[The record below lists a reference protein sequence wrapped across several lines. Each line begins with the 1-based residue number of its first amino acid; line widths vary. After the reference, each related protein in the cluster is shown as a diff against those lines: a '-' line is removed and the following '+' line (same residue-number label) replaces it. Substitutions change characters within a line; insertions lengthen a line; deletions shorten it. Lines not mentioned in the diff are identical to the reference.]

1 MFSFKKHGWLVFG
14 IIIFLLVQ
22 ILFSVNPEAKESFKS
37 LFNIAFFW
45 LFLPITIFVLLYR
58 EMKEQYEYK
67 DISNLIKNKKWFSV
81 IKAYFELSFSFIG
94 FIIGFVIIYLIW
106 SYFFN

>member
-1 MFSFKKHGWLVFG
+1 MFSFKRHGWLVFG

-81 IKAYFELSFSFIG
+81 IKAYFEISFSFIG

>member
-45 LFLPITIFVLLYR
+45 LFLPITIFVLLYK

-67 DISNLIKNKKWFSV
+67 GIPNLIKNKKWFSV
-81 IKAYFELSFSFIG
+81 IKAYFEISFSFIG
-94 FIIGFVIIYLIW
+94 IIIGFVIIYLIW
-106 SYFFN
+106 RYFFN

>member
-1 MFSFKKHGWLVFG
+1 MFSFKRHGWLVFG

-45 LFLPITIFVLLYR
+45 LFLPVMIFVLLYR

-67 DISNLIKNKKWFSV
+67 DIPNLIENKKWFSV

-94 FIIGFVIIYLIW
+94 IIITFIIIYLIW
-106 SYFFN
+106 RYFFN

>member
-1 MFSFKKHGWLVFG
+1 MFSFKRHGWLVFG
-14 IIIFLLVQ
+14 IIVFLLVQ
-22 ILFSVNPEAKESFKS
+22 ILFSVNPEAKESYKIF
-37 LFNIAFFW
+37 FNIAFFW
-45 LFLPITIFVLLYR
+45 IFLPVAIFVLFYK

-67 DISNLIKNKKWFSV
+67 DITNLIKNKKWFSV

-106 SYFFN
+106 RYFFN

>member
-1 MFSFKKHGWLVFG
+1 MFSFKRHGWLVFG

-22 ILFSVNPEAKESFKS
+22 ILFSVNPEAKESYKIF
-37 LFNIAFFW
+37 FNIAFFW
-45 LFLPITIFVLLYR
+45 IFLPVTIFLLLYK
-58 EMKEQYEYK
+58 EMQEQYEYK
-67 DISNLIKNKKWFSV
+67 DIPNLIKNKKWFSV

>member
-1 MFSFKKHGWLVFG
+1 MFSFKRHGWLVFG

-81 IKAYFELSFSFIG
+81 IKAYFEISFSFIG

-106 SYFFN
+106 RYFFN

>member
-1 MFSFKKHGWLVFG
+1 MFSFKRHGWLVFG

-22 ILFSVNPEAKESFKS
+22 ILFSVNPEAKESYKIF
-37 LFNIAFFW
+37 FNIAFFW
-45 LFLPITIFVLLYR
+45 IFLPVAIFVLFYK

-67 DISNLIKNKKWFSV
+67 DIPNLIKNKKWFSV
-81 IKAYFELSFSFIG
+81 IKAYFEISFSFIG
-94 FIIGFVIIYLIW
+94 FIIGFIIIYLIW

>member
-1 MFSFKKHGWLVFG
+1 MFSFKRHGWLVFG

-22 ILFSVNPEAKESFKS
+22 ILFSVNPEAKESYKIF
-37 LFNIAFFW
+37 FNIAFFW
-45 LFLPITIFVLLYR
+45 IFLPVAIFVLLYR

-81 IKAYFELSFSFIG
+81 IKAYFEISFSFIG

-106 SYFFN
+106 RYFFN

>member
-81 IKAYFELSFSFIG
+81 IKAYFEISFSFIG
-94 FIIGFVIIYLIW
+94 IIIGFVIIYLVW
-106 SYFFN
+106 RYFFN

>member
-1 MFSFKKHGWLVFG
+1 MFDIKKHGWLVFG

-22 ILFSVNPEAKESFKS
+22 ILFSVNPETKEGFRSF
-37 LFNIAFFW
+37 FNIAFFW
-45 LFLPITIFVLLYR
+45 IFLPIIIFYCLYE

-67 DISNLIKNKKWFSV
+67 DISNLIENKKWFSV

-94 FIIGFVIIYLIW
+94 IVIGFIIIYFVW

>member
-1 MFSFKKHGWLVFG
+1 MFSFNTHGWLVFG

-81 IKAYFELSFSFIG
+81 TKAYFELSFSFIG
-94 FIIGFVIIYLIW
+94 IIIGFVIIYLVW
-106 SYFFN
+106 RYFFN

>member
-1 MFSFKKHGWLVFG
+1 MFSFKRHGWLVFG

-45 LFLPITIFVLLYR
+45 LFLPIMIFVLLYR

-81 IKAYFELSFSFIG
+81 IKAYFEISFSFIG
-94 FIIGFVIIYLIW
+94 IIIGFVIIYLIW
-106 SYFFN
+106 RYFFN